1 MPYVTTVDPER
12 RVGLVRAFGSVSG
25 EDLAAAD
32 EALYHDSAWQPGF
45 DEIWLCDGITEFS
58 VLPHELKAV
67 VRMETDARVGTGR
80 VALVMTR
87 DVVRMIGELY
97 QQMMAG
103 LNREV
108 NVVFSLDEAARW
120 LGMPA
125 PPAWFSDP
133 DRSTELVV
141 VGGRRS
147 GW

>member
-1 MPYVTTVDPER
+1 MPYVTTVDPVR
-12 RVGLVRAFGSVSG
+12 RIGLVRAFGSVSG

-32 EALYHDSAWQPGF
+32 DALYHDAAWQPGF
-45 DEIWLCDGITEFS
+45 DELWLCDGITEFS

-67 VRMETDARVGTGR
+67 VHMEMDERVGNGR

-103 LNREV
+103 LSREV

-120 LGMPA
+120 LGMNA
-125 PPAWFSDP
+125 PPSWFADSE
-133 DRSTELVV
+133 TESAVV
-141 VGGRRS
+141 VGRRS